1 MPKGFFTR
9 AIKDDMAN
17 TFGEEQ
23 HELPKPSKE
32 NTTSPKSTPGPS
44 WLSVMIVDHRRGS
57 MGFSGAHSPMDDDN
71 RFVSEFKL
79 FLSVVSNLNL
89 SLCTG

>member
-17 TFGEEQ
+17 TFSDQPQEQ
-23 HELPKPSKE
+23 LELPKPSKE

-71 RFVSEFKL
+71 RSVSEFKH
-79 FLSVVSNLNL
+79 FLSVV
-89 SLCTG
+89 